1 MQAVD
6 EDLYETSNISYS
18 IVSGN
23 INDTFTINSTSAE
36 LYLNRV
42 LDREEI
48 MVYSLVLEA
57 VDNGI
62 IQLTGFATLEINVL
76 DVNEFAPQFSESNYT
91 VEIDENEPYGYTVFQ
106 VNATYQDTGDNA
118 IIVYSITAGNSSGLF
133 EIQSET
139 GIITVAKPIDYE
151 YIMYHTLIITA
162 SDSAHPNMTLS
173 SEVNVTIYIRDI
185 NNICYEAQVFENAEP
200 SIGIVTVNAVDNDD
214 GVNMVIEYFLHFV
227 SDDGAES
234 NFVIDNTTGLVNL
247 SISPTLDFE
256 TIQSYTF
263 SVVAIDKGSP
273 PLSSSVSLK
282 IFIKDTNDN
291 IPVFTEQLYNFSV
304 SENLPSGQLISQ
316 VEASDADSNKNG
328 EVSYSII
335 DIVTKKSDCFLG
347 CPNATDICDSVF
359 TSNFTFLEPPFT
371 IDNYTGIVY
380 SSIEFDRETIEEY
393 VVIVEA
399 SDLSVSEPKHSSSS
413 CIYIKILDKNDETPQ
428 FLFLPYNATVIEEA
442 IPGVLAFTVTTTDN
456 DIDAYAMVEY
466 EIEEGSGFFTIHPT
480 NGEIP
485 TLVKLDRE
493 AKDVHNITVIVKD
506 KGSVPNTARAMV
518 YIKVDDIN
526 DSPPLFTQEE
536 YKISLAED
544 VDTKSFVYKVVAND
558 DDIGPNSELMYN
570 ITSIIP
576 ELHFGIN
583 STTGDVFNTVAL
595 DRETISSYNITIQV
609 TDKGFPAMSST
620 SVLVITVNDIN
631 DNPPEFIEP
640 VYRIALSENIS
651 YSEEVITV
659 HATDDD
665 ENNNSEVF

>member
-1 MQAVD
+1 M
-6 EDLYETSNISYS
+6 
-18 IVSGN
+18 
-23 INDTFTINSTSAE
+23 
-36 LYLNRV
+36 
-42 LDREEI
+42 
-48 MVYSLVLEA
+48 
-57 VDNGI
+57 
-62 IQLTGFATLEINVL
+62 
-76 DVNEFAPQFSESNYT
+76 
-91 VEIDENEPYGYTVFQ
+91 
-106 VNATYQDTGDNA
+106 
-118 IIVYSITAGNSSGLF
+118 
-133 EIQSET
+133 
-139 GIITVAKPIDYE
+139 
-151 YIMYHTLIITA
+151 
-162 SDSAHPNMTLS
+162 
-173 SEVNVTIYIRDI
+173 
-185 NNICYEAQVFENAEP
+185 
-200 SIGIVTVNAVDNDD
+200 
-214 GVNMVIEYFLHFV
+214 HFV

-247 SISPTLDFE
+247 STSPTLDFE

-335 DIVTKKSDCFLG
+335 DIVTKKSDCFLR

-359 TSNFTFLEPPFT
+359 TSNFTILEPPFT

-380 SSIEFDRETIEEY
+380 SSIKFDREAIEEY

-399 SDLSVSEPKHSSSS
+399 SDLSVSEPKLSSSS
-413 CIYIKILDKNDETPQ
+413 CIYIKILDKNDEIPQ

-442 IPGVLAFTVTTTDN
+442 IPGVFAFTVTTS
-456 DIDAYAMVEY
+456 DANAMVEY

-480 NGEIP
+480 NGEIR

-493 AKDVHNITVIVKD
+493 EKDAHNITVIVKD
-506 KGSVPNTARAMV
+506 KGSVPNTASAMV
-518 YIKVDDIN
+518 YDIN

-609 TDKGFPAMSST
+609 TDEGFPTMSST

-640 VYRIALSENIS
+640 VYRIVLSENIS

-665 ENNNSEVF
+665 ENNNSEVFYYVSAIDPPVATFTINETTGELYLETKLDAELLSSINVTIRADNGS